1 MRISVKTDTERTEVV
16 THLSFGSSA
25 KESILKLQ
33 IEREE
38 KNGRNEMSYVR
49 YQLLDLQKRGFIR
62 FDSKYYS

>member
-25 KESILKLQ
+25 KESILKLRMG
-33 IEREE
+33 REE

-49 YQLLDLQKRGFIR
+49 NQLLDLQKRGFVR

>member
-25 KESILKLQ
+25 KESILKLRMG
-33 IEREE
+33 REE

-49 YQLLDLQKRGFIR
+49 GQLLDL
-62 FDSKYYS
+62 

>member
-25 KESILKLQ
+25 KASILKLRM
-33 IEREE
+33 EREE

-49 YQLLDLQKRGFIR
+49 NHSIYEKGVHTL
-62 FDSKYYS
+62 

>member
-33 IEREE
+33 MGREE
-38 KNGRNEMSYVR
+38 KSGRRNEMSYVR
-49 YQLLDLQKRGFIR
+49 NQLLDL
-62 FDSKYYS
+62 